1 MKSLQTIRELCVSIV
16 DKEVEKIAVE
26 KKGFSIEEKKNIA
39 NSFKCLLSKT
49 ELKAALRF
57 VLRCL
62 DEEWELASESS
73 YDFGEKYTWEP
84 SKSKYYTV
92 ANILLYCNEYKTF
105 KQFKAGWLALYE
117 IVMDELS
124 SSK

>member
-1 MKSLQTIRELCVSIV
+1 MKSLQTIRELCVSVV

-49 ELKAALRF
+49 ELETALRF

-62 DEEWELASESS
+62 DEEWELASEAAM
-73 YDFGEKYTWEP
+73 DFGEKDDWEP
-84 SKSKYYTV
+84 SRSKFYTV

-105 KQFKAGWLALYE
+105 KQFERIGWFELYK
-117 IVMDELS
+117 IVTEELD
-124 SSK
+124 K

>member
-1 MKSLQTIRELCVSIV
+1 MKSLQTIRELCVSVV

-39 NSFKCLLSKT
+39 NSFKCLLTKT
-49 ELKAALRF
+49 ELEAALRF

-62 DEEWELASESS
+62 DEEWELASEAAM
-73 YDFGEKYTWEP
+73 DFGEKDDWEP
-84 SKSKYYTV
+84 SRSKFYTV

-105 KQFKAGWLALYE
+105 KQFERIGWFELYK
-117 IVMDELS
+117 IVTEELE
-124 SSK
+124 K

>member
-1 MKSLQTIRELCVSIV
+1 MKSLQTIRELCVSVV

-49 ELKAALRF
+49 ELEAALRF

-73 YDFGEKYTWEP
+73 YDFGEKCTWEP
-84 SKSKYYTV
+84 SKSKYYTI

-124 SSK
+124 SSN

>member
-1 MKSLQTIRELCVSIV
+1 MKSLQTIRELCVSVV

-49 ELKAALRF
+49 ELEAALRF

-62 DEEWELASESS
+62 DEEWELASEAAM
-73 YDFGEKYTWEP
+73 DFGKKDDWEP
-84 SKSKYYTV
+84 SRSKFYTV

-105 KQFKAGWLALYE
+105 KQFERIGWFELYK
-117 IVMDELS
+117 IVTEELD
-124 SSK
+124 K

>member
-1 MKSLQTIRELCVSIV
+1 MKSLQTIRELCVSVV
-16 DKEVEKIAVE
+16 DKEVEKNAVE

-49 ELKAALRF
+49 ELEAALRF

-73 YDFGEKYTWEP
+73 YDFGEKCTWEP

>member
-1 MKSLQTIRELCVSIV
+1 MKSLQTIRELCVSVV

-26 KKGFSIEEKKNIA
+26 KKGFSIKEKKNIA

-49 ELKAALRF
+49 ELKGALRF
-57 VLRCL
+57 VFRCL
-62 DEEWELASESS
+62 DEEWELACESS
-73 YDFGEKYTWEP
+73 YDFGEKCTWEP

-92 ANILLYCNEYKTF
+92 ANILLWCNDYKTF
-105 KQFKAGWLALYE
+105 KQWKLGWVELFD
-117 IVMDELS
+117 IVFDELD

>member
-1 MKSLQTIRELCVSIV
+1 MKSLQTIRELCVSVV

-49 ELKAALRF
+49 ELEAALRF

-73 YDFGEKYTWEP
+73 YDFGEKCTWEP

>member
-1 MKSLQTIRELCVSIV
+1 MKSLQTIRELCVSVV

-49 ELKAALRF
+49 ELEAALRF

-62 DEEWELASESS
+62 DEEW
-73 YDFGEKYTWEP
+73 
-84 SKSKYYTV
+84 
-92 ANILLYCNEYKTF
+92 
-105 KQFKAGWLALYE
+105 
-117 IVMDELS
+117 
-124 SSK
+124 

>member
-1 MKSLQTIRELCVSIV
+1 MKSLQTIRELCVSVV
-16 DKEVEKIAVE
+16 DKEVKKIAVE
-26 KKGFSIEEKKNIA
+26 KKGFSIEEKKNIT

-49 ELKAALRF
+49 ELEAALRF

-73 YDFGEKYTWEP
+73 YDFGEKCTWEP

-105 KQFKAGWLALYE
+105 KQFNAGWLALYE

>member
-1 MKSLQTIRELCVSIV
+1 MKSLQTIRELCVSVV

-49 ELKAALRF
+49 ELEAALRF

-73 YDFGEKYTWEP
+73 YDFGEKCTWEP

-105 KQFKAGWLALYE
+105 KQFKAGWFALYE

>member
-1 MKSLQTIRELCVSIV
+1 MKSLQTIRELCVSVV
-16 DKEVEKIAVE
+16 DKEVKKIAVE
-26 KKGFSIEEKKNIA
+26 KKGFSIEEKKNIT

-49 ELKAALRF
+49 ELEAALRF

-73 YDFGEKYTWEP
+73 YDFGEKCTWEP

-105 KQFKAGWLALYE
+105 KQSKAGWLALYE

>member
-1 MKSLQTIRELCVSIV
+1 MKSLQTIRELCVSVV

-26 KKGFSIEEKKNIA
+26 KKGFSIDEKKNIA

-49 ELKAALRF
+49 ELEAALRF

-62 DEEWELASESS
+62 DEEWELASEAAM
-73 YDFGEKYTWEP
+73 DFGEKDDWEP
-84 SKSKYYTV
+84 SRSKFYTV

-105 KQFKAGWLALYE
+105 KQFERIGWFELYK
-117 IVMDELS
+117 IVTEELD
-124 SSK
+124 K

>member
-1 MKSLQTIRELCVSIV
+1 MKSLQTIRELCVSVV

-39 NSFKCLLSKT
+39 NSFKCLLTKT
-49 ELKAALRF
+49 ELEAALRF

-62 DEEWELASESS
+62 DEEWELASEAAM
-73 YDFGEKYTWEP
+73 DFGEKDDWEP
-84 SKSKYYTV
+84 SRSKFYTV

-105 KQFKAGWLALYE
+105 KQFERIGWFELYK
-117 IVMDELS
+117 IVTEELD
-124 SSK
+124 K

>member
-1 MKSLQTIRELCVSIV
+1 MKSLQTIRELCVSVV
-16 DKEVEKIAVE
+16 DKEVEKNAVE

-49 ELKAALRF
+49 ELEAALRF

-62 DEEWELASESS
+62 DEEWDLASESS
-73 YDFGEKYTWEP
+73 YDFGEKCTWEP

-105 KQFKAGWLALYE
+105 KQFKACWLVLYE

>member
-1 MKSLQTIRELCVSIV
+1 MKSLQTIRELCVSVV

-49 ELKAALRF
+49 ELEVALRF

-62 DEEWELASESS
+62 DEEWELASEAAM
-73 YDFGEKYTWEP
+73 DFGEKDDWEP
-84 SKSKYYTV
+84 SRSKFYTV

-105 KQFKAGWLALYE
+105 KQFERIGWFELYK
-117 IVMDELS
+117 IVTEELD
-124 SSK
+124 K

>member
-1 MKSLQTIRELCVSIV
+1 MKTLQTIQELCVSVV

-39 NSFKCLLSKT
+39 NSFKCLLSKI
-49 ELKAALRF
+49 ELEAALRF

-73 YDFGEKYTWEP
+73 YDFGEKCTWEP

-105 KQFKAGWLALYE
+105 KQFKADWLTLYE